1 MAVVFK
7 DKKLQEQ
14 VNSLDLGFLVL
25 KSLLEKK
32 EIFTPEE
39 LEQEIKDIVE
49 VEEWKSLEN

>member
-14 VNSLDLGFLVL
+14 VNTLDLGFLAL

-39 LEQEIKDIVE
+39 LEQEIKNIVE

>member
-14 VNSLDLGFLVL
+14 VNTLDLGFLAL

-39 LEQEIKDIVE
+39 LEQEIKEIVE